1 MNREGVQKGRWALA
15 SISGGAHLE
24 RTVEMYKELGL
35 DVYSEEIDPG
45 ECRECRVCYE
55 AGNEAMYR
63 IYTRAKDEEIP

>member
-1 MNREGVQKGRWALA
+1 MNREEMQKGQWILA

-35 DVYSEEIDPG
+35 DVYLEEVDPG

>member
-1 MNREGVQKGRWALA
+1 MSRGEMPEGQWILA

-35 DVYSEEIDPG
+35 DVYLEEVDPG

>member
-1 MNREGVQKGRWALA
+1 MDREKRQKGQWILA
-15 SISGGAHLE
+15 SISGGDHLE

-35 DVYSEEIDPG
+35 EVHLEEIDSG

-55 AGNEAMYR
+55 AGNETMYR